1 MTKIEFKIDGQV
13 ITKKNDKTVVEK
25 SRNEYMAV
33 FDFDDTWTDVENK
46 QAYFT
51 RYKDGLCV
59 KADIDETGS
68 CKVPWEVIEMPM
80 FYVSVAGGDL
90 KTVTRASVFV
100 EQTGYSE
107 DAEKSGTVPEVIRTP
122 QSLLFKD
129 NTLSMLDRNGETV
142 GNGVTLPSGGTW
154 RKIVDITVS
163 AEQAGANVLE
173 SYLDITKEDLAKI
186 NRLMFFC
193 KLPCDGSYA
202 VGNVKIQANIKPSVD
217 GTYYQILCYNG
228 NNFQAAAS
236 GRVLYAMSTAD
247 LAYDV
252 EIVRSH
258 DASIYANLLSEN
270 TASRE
275 TIYSIRRERL
285 TANSYTPHLYVN
297 TTNMPI
303 VENAVVQLYVM

>member
-25 SRNEYMAV
+25 SRNEYTAV

-59 KADIDETGS
+59 KADIDESGT
-68 CKVPWEVIEMPM
+68 CQVPWEVIEMPM

-129 NTLSMLDRNGETV
+129 NTISMLDRNGEAV
-142 GNGVTLPSGGTW
+142 GSGVTLPSGL
-154 RKIVDITVS
+154 RLINSITVADGKTATALKIS
-163 AEQAGANVLE
+163 
-173 SYLDITKEDLAKI
+173 ED
-186 NRLMFFC
+186 
-193 KLPCDGSYA
+193 
-202 VGNVKIQANIKPSVD
+202 VD
-217 GTYYQILCYNG
+217 GAKFSLHNIMFAARLNLSSSQNVTIRLRTDNGKRYLIYKAGVAANTIIFVSGESKVFNAGTYTNAEYLTSTTEPQGTISG
-228 NNFQAAAS
+228 NAFQTFAS
-236 GRVLYAMSTAD
+236 EATSKTNISDIEIFLYD
-247 LAYDV
+247 
-252 EIVRSH
+252 
-258 DASIYANLLSEN
+258 
-270 TASRE
+270 
-275 TIYSIRRERL
+275 
-285 TANSYTPHLYVN
+285 
-297 TTNMPI
+297 TTNQF
-303 VENAVVQLYVM
+303 VELQPGTTLEVWGC